1 MTQKQMTQ
9 TNEEHSVLGNS
20 DCNGNYLSDGA
31 LYFVRACI
39 RSLAK
44 CCCAVS
50 VGWVILHFSAHHS
63 TCRSYARDPNVRPQ
77 CGHTS
82 LMGPILCLRID
93 RRCNGVSCVANFG
106 GSVRVGVT
114 RRGIV
119 VDLFDASYTLE
130 IYPRKKRR
138 NGNNECR

>member
-1 MTQKQMTQ
+1 MNRIKRK
-9 TNEEHSVLGNS
+9 
-20 DCNGNYLSDGA
+20 NYLNDGA

-44 CCCAVS
+44 CCCADI
-50 VGWVILHFSAHHS
+50 VGVVILHFSAHHS
-63 TCRSYARDPNVRPQ
+63 TCRSNARVPNDRPQ

-82 LMGPILCLRID
+82 LIGPKLCLRID

-106 GSVRVGVT
+106 GSVLVGVT
-114 RRGIV
+114 RRGI

-130 IYPRKKRR
+130 IYSKTENKKV
-138 NGNNECR
+138 